1 MLGDDISVHA
11 QKGMKNSTSVL
22 MRHKYVRHEL
32 ISPLQSVSWS
42 SCNCCFYGWSYS
54 FSFFFCNEVIIET
67 NESMLY
73 KFKMQRCCLKLS
85 HTLVKHQS
93 WLKLCNRLIFI
104 GHALL
109 HLLCCL
115 VHCFPATLAADL
127 ADLSTVFLLVSKL
140 FPSCF
145 FNLSFSAVAMNTILR
160 IWLHPCP
167 WNWPKN
173 INDENKQ
180 LGTDESTNLL

>member
-1 MLGDDISVHA
+1 MHKKVWKIVLVCSCDT
-11 QKGMKNSTSVL
+11 STLDMSSFLLCNQFHEVL
-22 MRHKYVRHEL
+22 VIVAFMVEVTL
-32 ISPLQSVSWS
+32 FL
-42 SCNCCFYGWSYS
+42 
-54 FSFFFCNEVIIET
+54 FSFVMKLSLKQMKACYTSLKCSIVVLNTT
-67 NESMLY
+67 N
-73 KFKMQRCCLKLS
+73 CLS

-115 VHCFPATLAADL
+115 VHCFPVTLASDL